1 MSLQFLEFDTCE
13 DADGLLSWDAVAS
26 PSPRHNLAM
35 LSEVRGV
42 LARLQQALGPAG
54 PLDEGHVW
62 DVDLQIHDDD
72 LQSVALEAAEPPAQR
87 ITLALSLSGGDAL
100 ADALNGLSQD

>member
-26 PSPRHNLAM
+26 PAPRHNLAL
-35 LSEVRGV
+35 LSEVRDV
-42 LARLQQALGPAG
+42 LAQLQMALGPAG
-54 PLDEGHVW
+54 PLDEGHAW

-72 LQSVALEAAEPPAQR
+72 LQPLALDAAEPPAQR
-87 ITLALSLSGGDAL
+87 VTLALSLSGGEAL
-100 ADALNGLSQD
+100 ADALSALTQN